1 MPFRI
6 EQGHG
11 WYVWDANEREYV
23 LNFCHG
29 TFSHYEL
36 KPDFKTKVAKPRLI
50 CDRCGQD
57 ITDAIDLRNMVNGG
71 D

>member
-11 WYVWDANEREYV
+11 WYVWDGNEREYV

-29 TFSHYEL
+29 TYSHYEF
-36 KPDFKTKVAKPRLI
+36 KPDKETKVAKPRLI
-50 CDRCGQD
+50 CDQCGQD
-57 ITDAIDLRNMVNGG
+57 ITDAIDLRAVVNEG

>member
-6 EQGHG
+6 KEGHG
-11 WYVWDANEREYV
+11 WYVWDGNEREYV

-29 TFSHYEL
+29 TYSHYEL
-36 KPDFKTKVAKPRLI
+36 RPENAKIAKPRLI

-57 ITDAIDLRNMVNGG
+57 ITDAIDLRAVVNGG